1 MRFAL
6 LFLWLASFSCLAQT
20 TPKYTK
26 KQVLSDLKFLYESLE
41 EAHYNLY
48 AYTPKNELDSIYRE
62 LSSSFSTDSL
72 TLLEATN
79 LFQKLISAAN
89 NSHTEIAFP
98 GQSYFEYAQ
107 SGGTLFP
114 LEVALENDKALIRK
128 NWSENKEIEIGTEL
142 LSINGIPIGEILD
155 KISPQLSAER
165 TYFKNAKIEFYS
177 LPRLYWQIFGEQ
189 DSFEVEIKAD
199 GKIRTFHLNAIS
211 LIEDYESKRNEVL
224 NATMNL
230 KFLGETAY
238 LNPGNFG
245 GNEQEYRKF
254 IDSSF
259 AQIREKKASNLII
272 DLRNNGGGDDSF
284 SDYMVSYF
292 ADKPFKWC
300 SSFSLKTSSLF
311 KDFVRKS
318 KDTTSAYSQ
327 SVLTHKDGE
336 VYPYDFEPFQP
347 QPEQKRF
354 AGKVYVLVNRQSYS
368 QSTVT
373 AAQIQ
378 DYQFGTIVGEETGE
392 YPSLYASIYQ
402 YALPETGVTVSVSK
416 GYIVRVNGSTEERG
430 VIPDIFIKDHLLDEK
445 DEILEGI
452 LDRIKSDQ

>member
-1 MRFAL
+1 MRIAFL
-6 LFLWLASFSCLAQT
+6 LLCITSFSCIAQS
-20 TPKYTK
+20 TPKFTK
-26 KQVLSDLKFLYESLE
+26 KQVLSDLKFLYSSLE

-48 AYTPKNELDSIYRE
+48 AYTSKNEFDSTYRE
-62 LSSSFSTDSL
+62 LRSSLAKDSL

-79 LFQKLISAAN
+79 LYQNLISLAN

-114 LEVALENDKALIRK
+114 LEVALENEKALIRK
-128 NWSENKEIEIGTEL
+128 NWSKNEDIEIGAEL
-142 LSINGIPIGEILD
+142 LSINGMPIQEVLD
-155 KISPQLSAER
+155 SLSGQLSAER
-165 TYFKNAKIEFYS
+165 NYFKNAKIEFYS
-177 LPRLYWQIFGEQ
+177 LPRLYWQVFGEQ
-189 DSFEVEIKAD
+189 ESFEVEIKTD
-199 GKIRTFHLNAIS
+199 GINKAFHINAIN
-211 LIEDYESKRNEVL
+211 LIEDFENKRYEVL
-224 NATMNL
+224 NASMRL
-230 KFLGETAY
+230 KFIDKTAY

-245 GNEQEYRKF
+245 GDEQAYQTF

-259 AQIREKKASNLII
+259 AQILEQKASNLII
-272 DLRNNGGGDDSF
+272 DLRNNAGGDDSF

-292 ADKPFKWC
+292 AGKPFKWC
-300 SSFSLKTSSLF
+300 SSFSLKTSSIL

-318 KDTTSAYSQ
+318 KDTTSAYAQ

-336 VYPYDFEPFQP
+336 VYPYDFEPYQP
-347 QPEQKRF
+347 QAEQKRF
-354 AGKVYVLVNRQSYS
+354 TGKVYVLVNRQSYS
-368 QSTVT
+368 QSTVA

-378 DYQFGTIVGEETGE
+378 DYKFGTIAGEETGE

-402 YALPETGVTVSVSK
+402 YTLPETGISVNVSK
-416 GYIVRVNGSTEERG
+416 GYMVRVNGSTEERG

-452 LDRIKSDQ
+452 LDRINSEQ